1 MKMKPEHFEHMVAKI
16 GALDTPALR
25 AAYRDAGLSLKRY
38 QWDITYQVGL
48 TAFICEA
55 LYPYI
60 DDTHI
65 QTALNRII
73 PSFESEARA

>member
-1 MKMKPEHFEHMVAKI
+1 MKMKKEHFDYIAEKI

-48 TAFICEA
+48 TTYICDE
-55 LYPYI
+55 LYQYLN
-60 DDTHI
+60 DEHI

-73 PSFESEARA
+73 PTIEGN

>member
-1 MKMKPEHFEHMVAKI
+1 MKMSKEHYTYLAEKI

-48 TAFICEA
+48 TSFICDA
-55 LYPYI
+55 LYPYLN
-60 DDTHI
+60 DEHI

-73 PSFESEARA
+73 REL

>member
-1 MKMKPEHFEHMVAKI
+1 MKMQSAHFDHIAAKI
-16 GALDTPALR
+16 NALDTPALR

-48 TAFICEA
+48 TAYICDT
-55 LYPYI
+55 LYSYLN
-60 DDTHI
+60 DDHI

-73 PSFESEARA
+73 PAL

>member
-1 MKMKPEHFEHMVAKI
+1 MKMQTVHFDHIAEKI
-16 GALDTPALR
+16 AALDTPALR

-38 QWDITYQVGL
+38 QWDITRQVGL
-48 TAFICEA
+48 IPFVCDT
-55 LYPYI
+55 LYQYL

-73 PSFESEARA
+73 PAL

>member
-1 MKMKPEHFEHMVAKI
+1 MKMQPAHFDHIAAKI
-16 GALDTPALR
+16 NALDTPALR

-48 TAFICEA
+48 TAYICET
-55 LYPYI
+55 LYPYL
-60 DDTHI
+60 DDRHI

-73 PSFESEARA
+73 PAL

>member
-1 MKMKPEHFEHMVAKI
+1 MKMQSAHFGHMAEKI
-16 GALDTPALR
+16 NALDTPALR

-38 QWDITYQVGL
+38 QWDITRQVGL
-48 TAFICEA
+48 IPFVCDT
-55 LYPYI
+55 LYKYL

-73 PSFESEARA
+73 PAL

>member
-1 MKMKPEHFEHMVAKI
+1 MKMKLEHFDYIAEKI

-48 TAFICEA
+48 TSFICGA
-55 LYPYI
+55 LYPYL

-73 PSFESEARA
+73 PSFDFEARP

>member
-1 MKMKPEHFEHMVAKI
+1 MKMQSAHFDHIAAKI
-16 GALDTPALR
+16 NALDTPALR

-48 TAFICEA
+48 TAYICA
-55 LYPYI
+55 TLYPYLN
-60 DDTHI
+60 DDHI

-73 PSFESEARA
+73 PAL